1 MNKKSKITTT
11 FFVFLFLFLVDI
23 WSQNYNIHYYGIVS
37 KDLDSNMAKMTSDL
51 YFTQLSEINNF
62 SVQDK
67 RESPLLE
74 NQPDVGLFSEES
86 LAFFA
91 KISKNNSD
99 ESWSVEFHLI
109 DKKNDEEHIKKKN
122 YASFYKILMESKN
135 ELKETIKQLI
145 ENDKGSS
152 IQISTQKNKE
162 SEQKNQNKNTKYNE
176 NTNNEEKSRE
186 SQKTV
191 SLESL
196 SGTWKGDENIDKI
209 VILRGGRGF
218 VIFNNGA
225 SMNILIKNS
234 PTSPNQILVTQN
246 SKSNASFFP
255 ELPRNI
261 ALQAAVHAQPIQWI
275 LNILD
280 ENTLQGV
287 KQTLLPDGDNYI
299 NGEIPVEWNKK

>member
-1 MNKKSKITTT
+1 MNKKSKISTAV
-11 FFVFLFLFLVDI
+11 FIFLFLFSAKM
-23 WSQNYNIHYYGIVS
+23 WSQKYDIHYYGIVS

-62 SVQDK
+62 SVEDK
-67 RESPLLE
+67 RESYLLE
-74 NQPDVGLFSEES
+74 NQPDVDLFSEDS
-86 LAFFA
+86 LALFVS
-91 KISKNNSD
+91 ISKNNSD
-99 ESWSVEFHLI
+99 ESWSVTFHVI

-145 ENDKGSS
+145 ENDKGNS
-152 IQISTQKNKE
+152 IQFSIQKNKE
-162 SEQKNQNKNTKYNE
+162 IEHKNTKHKENKNIEDNLNE
-176 NTNNEEKSRE
+176 SK
-186 SQKTV
+186 KTV
-191 SLESL
+191 SLENL
-196 SGTWKGDENIDKI
+196 SGTWKGEENIDKI

-225 SMNILIKNS
+225 SMNIIIKNS
-234 PTSPNQILVTQN
+234 TSSPNQIIVTQN

-261 ALQAAVHAQPIQWI
+261 ALQAAVQAEPIQWI
-275 LNILD
+275 LTIND
-280 ENTLQGV
+280 ENTLKGI
-287 KQTLLPDGDNYI
+287 KQTLLPDGDSYI